1 VVASYDENASATGTS
16 VDSTQLRYIA
26 EAIPQMVW
34 TCTAEGKLEYA
45 NQLFCNYSNRPYDQ
59 SLGDRWLEQCHPD
72 EVELVRESWIDHIKA
87 QKPFDAEF
95 RWRRA
100 DGVYRWHSCSV
111 IPLKDGNG
119 KIYRWLGTN
128 TDMQD
133 QKQAR
138 ERVFRAVFDN
148 AYQLMTLI
156 DLRGKVLE
164 ANAPALNLI
173 KAKLKD
179 VKGKLIWETPWFN
192 YSREIQAK
200 IIESVKQAADG
211 EFVRFEFVYH
221 GPHGSL
227 TYFDYSVKP
236 ILDESGAPNMLVA
249 EARDIT
255 ERKVAEQRIQIS
267 ENHYRGIF
275 DNASDLIVSINP
287 DGAIIYAN
295 RAWHDTLG
303 YNQDLLQLLNLFDVV
318 APDKKTEVLEIFE
331 QLKEGR
337 SNGRLET
344 SLISAD
350 GRILEVDG
358 SLNRDLL
365 HNAHLTTAIFRDNSV
380 RKEMQ
385 RKVSEF
391 YSNVSHELRTPLTS
405 IKASLGLIEG
415 GLAGPISDKAL
426 KLIHI
431 GREESDRLIRMVN
444 DILDIKKVESGFL
457 GLRREPLTPAELIGS
472 TCDGMMGMADE
483 LQVTLKQ
490 VVEKNEP
497 FFGDKDRL
505 IQILTNYISNALKHS
520 PKGGQVE
527 IRSSVGLLKANN
539 VRFSVIDNG
548 PGIAQENLEKLFGM
562 FQQLSASSTN
572 HGLKGS
578 GLGLALSKS
587 LVELHGGKVGC
598 SSKFG
603 DGACFW
609 FEVPSGSG
617 PGISF

>member
-1 VVASYDENASATGTS
+1 
-16 VDSTQLRYIA
+16 
-26 EAIPQMVW
+26 MVW
-34 TCTAEGKLEYA
+34 TCTADGRLEYA

-72 EVELVRESWIDHIKA
+72 EVELIRESWADHIKSE
-87 QKPFDAEF
+87 KPFEAEF

-100 DGVYRWHSCSV
+100 DGVYRWHHCSV
-111 IPLKDGNG
+111 IPLKDSSG

-138 ERVFRAVFDN
+138 ERIFRAVFDN

-164 ANAPALNLI
+164 ANAPALDLI

-179 VKGKLIWETPWFN
+179 IKGKFVWETHWFS
-192 YSREIQAK
+192 YSADLQSK
-200 IIESVKQAADG
+200 IMESVKRASAG
-211 EFVRFEFVYH
+211 EFVRFEVVYH
-221 GPHGSL
+221 GQYGSL
-227 TYFDYSVKP
+227 TYFDYSIKP
-236 ILDESGAPNMLVA
+236 ILDESGEPSMLLA
-249 EARDIT
+249 EARNIT
-255 ERKVAEQRIQIS
+255 DRKVAEQRIQIS

-295 RAWHDTLG
+295 HAWHDTLG
-303 YNQDLLQLLNLFDVV
+303 YNQDLPQLLNLFDVV
-318 APDKKTEVLEIFE
+318 IPDKKGDVLAVFE
-331 QLKEGR
+331 ALKNGK

-344 SLISAD
+344 ALLSAD
-350 GRILEVDG
+350 GKILEVDG
-358 SLNRDLL
+358 SLSRDLL
-365 HNAHLTTAIFRDNSV
+365 HDAHLTTAIFRDITV

-415 GLAGPISDKAL
+415 GLAGPITEKTL
-426 KLIHI
+426 KLIRI
-431 GREESDRLIRMVN
+431 GREESDRLIRMII

-457 GLRREPLTPAELIGS
+457 GLRREPLTPEELIIS
-472 TCDGMMGMADE
+472 TCDGMMGMASE
-483 LQVTLKQ
+483 LEVTLVPKI
-490 VVEKNEP
+490 EKNTA

-505 IQILTNYISNALKHS
+505 IQIMTNYISNALKHS
-520 PKGGQVE
+520 PKGGLVV
-527 IRSSVGLLKANN
+527 IRASAGVLSTNN
-539 VRFSVIDNG
+539 IRFSVQDFG
-548 PGIAQENLEKLFGM
+548 PGIAQENLDKLFGM
-562 FQQLSASSTN
+562 FQQLSAASTN

-598 SSKFG
+598 SSRLG
-603 DGACFW
+603 EGACFW
-609 FEVPSGSG
+609 FELPIGG
-617 PGISF
+617 